1 MADILSN
8 VLNVIDVSRS
18 VGHRECVINPTSKL
32 IINLLEIL
40 KQNKYLEGYE
50 PINDSK
56 GGFIKVTISE
66 NLNKC
71 KAIRPRV
78 PIKAEEITKYEK
90 RFLPAFGFGI
100 IILSTNSGLITN
112 DEAKK
117 NRKGGNLLAY
127 VY

>member
-18 VGHRECVINPTSKL
+18 VGRRECVINPTSKL